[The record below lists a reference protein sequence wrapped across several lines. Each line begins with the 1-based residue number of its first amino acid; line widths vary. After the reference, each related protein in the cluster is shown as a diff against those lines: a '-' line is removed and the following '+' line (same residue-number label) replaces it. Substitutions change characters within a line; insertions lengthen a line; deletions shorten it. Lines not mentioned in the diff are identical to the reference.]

1 MRAFTMNSK
10 GKTLMSVFTSTI
22 QFLRLHVQTLIKVFP
37 LEFIVK
43 ARMFEHAFLGRF
55 RDEIIWV
62 VSHRPAFYVARNLKL
77 SWSQSKYQTQ
87 NE

>member
-10 GKTLMSVFTSTI
+10 GKTLMSVFP
-22 QFLRLHVQTLIKVFP
+22 FLRLYGKTLIKVFP

-55 RDEIIWV
+55 RDEYLV
-62 VSHRPAFYVARNLKL
+62 GSRG
-77 SWSQSKYQTQ
+77 
-87 NE
+87 